1 MKCCE
6 QYAAALSA
14 FVDGELSENEKEEVL
29 SHVEHCQNC
38 REYLSELMIV
48 HTMFEEMPELDAPE
62 GFSERVL
69 ERVHEEKRE
78 RSRHRR
84 AWPRVLAACFA
95 LLVVTAA
102 AWKLAPA
109 LAAGDCVV
117 ITPHEPHFA
126 QSMLGT
132 SSEWR
137 WLYFDPERALFPAF
151 GQLELSNFSHF
162 YGENFHNLF
171 SPSQQPELCRII
183 GRLIAVADNRDEP
196 FRQPHILALLA
207 LFTIEL
213 HKIQATGRRYDNANT
228 TLHQL
233 SRVNLAVQYLVNHF
247 REKVEIAKLAALCG
261 LSPTHFRRVFL
272 QATSKTPLDYLQHL
286 RITMAMAELR
296 SQGRYSISE
305 TALRCGYDSISS
317 FNRQFKRITGQQPRQ
332 WQKEQQ
338 QTAEQKDRQFP
349 PFILDKANQ

>member
-69 ERVHEEKRE
+69 ERVHEEKRA

-109 LAAGDCVV
+109 MVSSNDSAADCNTSGNGTASAPADRKSVV
-117 ITPHEPHFA
+117 
-126 QSMLGT
+126 
-132 SSEWR
+132 
-137 WLYFDPERALFPAF
+137 
-151 GQLELSNFSHF
+151 
-162 YGENFHNLF
+162 
-171 SPSQQPELCRII
+171 
-183 GRLIAVADNRDEP
+183 
-196 FRQPHILALLA
+196 
-207 LFTIEL
+207 
-213 HKIQATGRRYDNANT
+213 
-228 TLHQL
+228 
-233 SRVNLAVQYLVNHF
+233 
-247 REKVEIAKLAALCG
+247 
-261 LSPTHFRRVFL
+261 
-272 QATSKTPLDYLQHL
+272 
-286 RITMAMAELR
+286 
-296 SQGRYSISE
+296 
-305 TALRCGYDSISS
+305 
-317 FNRQFKRITGQQPRQ
+317 
-332 WQKEQQ
+332 
-338 QTAEQKDRQFP
+338 
-349 PFILDKANQ
+349 

>member
-69 ERVHEEKRE
+69 ERVHEEKRA

-109 LAAGDCVV
+109 KEGVQADASPFDTYDTEDGADDRSADASGGYAIITLDVPAAAEFL
-117 ITPHEPHFA
+117 HERGMA
-126 QSMLGT
+126 V
-132 SSEWR
+132 
-137 WLYFDPERALFPAF
+137 YA
-151 GQLELSNFSHF
+151 
-162 YGENFHNLF
+162 EN
-171 SPSQQPELCRII
+171 
-183 GRLIAVADNRDEP
+183 DE
-196 FRQPHILALLA
+196 
-207 LFTIEL
+207 
-213 HKIQATGRRYDNANT
+213 YV
-228 TLHQL
+228 
-233 SRVNLAVQYLVNHF
+233 SYLVVAEAAHD
-247 REKVEIAKLAALCG
+247 LA
-261 LSPTHFRRVFL
+261 
-272 QATSKTPLDYLQHL
+272 D
-286 RITMAMAELR
+286 AMELPEAER
-296 SQGRYSISE
+296 
-305 TALRCGYDSISS
+305 TALRQADDILIVEVA
-317 FNRQFKRITGQQPRQ
+317 K
-332 WQKEQQ
+332 
-338 QTAEQKDRQFP
+338 TAPAVEEP
-349 PFILDKANQ
+349 AENTPAGEEESE

>member
-69 ERVHEEKRE
+69 GRVHEEKRA

-109 LAAGDCVV
+109 MASKSDSAANETADNGSAMDNTVGGAANDGYSYTYAAVQKDSALADEDFLYEGVPENSTADRSADADDDYTVITLDLPEAADFLREHGMAVYVEAEDSVSYLVVPETAHELSEALPLDEEEKAALAAAEELV
-117 ITPHEPHFA
+117 IVEVA
-126 QSMLGT
+126 KA
-132 SSEWR
+132 E
-137 WLYFDPERALFPAF
+137 EAPA
-151 GQLELSNFSHF
+151 
-162 YGENFHNLF
+162 EN
-171 SPSQQPELCRII
+171 
-183 GRLIAVADNRDEP
+183 
-196 FRQPHILALLA
+196 
-207 LFTIEL
+207 
-213 HKIQATGRRYDNANT
+213 NAAEEEGNT
-228 TLHQL
+228 
-233 SRVNLAVQYLVNHF
+233 
-247 REKVEIAKLAALCG
+247 
-261 LSPTHFRRVFL
+261 
-272 QATSKTPLDYLQHL
+272 
-286 RITMAMAELR
+286 
-296 SQGRYSISE
+296 
-305 TALRCGYDSISS
+305 
-317 FNRQFKRITGQQPRQ
+317 
-332 WQKEQQ
+332 
-338 QTAEQKDRQFP
+338 
-349 PFILDKANQ
+349 

>member
-1 MKCCE
+1 MQNKLDYPYFFDAITLEEPLPFFCRSLHRHPDWEIVRLHIHQVPEIGCC
-6 QYAAALSA
+6 LRG
-14 FVDGELSENEKEEVL
+14 DGIFIIGGKT
-29 SHVEHCQNC
+29 
-38 REYLSELMIV
+38 Y
-48 HTMFEEMPELDAPE
+48 TF
-62 GFSERVL
+62 
-69 ERVHEEKRE
+69 K
-78 RSRHRR
+78 
-84 AWPRVLAACFA
+84 
-95 LLVVTAA
+95 
-102 AWKLAPA
+102 
-109 LAAGDCVV
+109 AGDCVV

>member
-69 ERVHEEKRE
+69 ERVHEEKRA

-109 LAAGDCVV
+109 MVSSNDTASAPAASGDTAEDFTYSYSAVQKEGV
-117 ITPHEPHFA
+117 QADASP
-126 QSMLGT
+126 
-132 SSEWR
+132 
-137 WLYFDPERALFPAF
+137 FDTYDAED
-151 GQLELSNFSHF
+151 G
-162 YGENFHNLF
+162 
-171 SPSQQPELCRII
+171 
-183 GRLIAVADNRDEP
+183 ADNRSADASGGYAIITLDVPAAAEFLHERGMAVYAENDE
-196 FRQPHILALLA
+196 
-207 LFTIEL
+207 
-213 HKIQATGRRYDNANT
+213 YV
-228 TLHQL
+228 
-233 SRVNLAVQYLVNHF
+233 SYLVVAEAAHD
-247 REKVEIAKLAALCG
+247 LA
-261 LSPTHFRRVFL
+261 
-272 QATSKTPLDYLQHL
+272 D
-286 RITMAMAELR
+286 AMELPEAER
-296 SQGRYSISE
+296 
-305 TALRCGYDSISS
+305 TALRQADDILIVEVA
-317 FNRQFKRITGQQPRQ
+317 K
-332 WQKEQQ
+332 
-338 QTAEQKDRQFP
+338 TAPAIEEP
-349 PFILDKANQ
+349 AENTPAGEEESE

>member
-69 ERVHEEKRE
+69 ERVHEEKRA

-109 LAAGDCVV
+109 MVSGNDTASEPAASGD
-117 ITPHEPHFA
+117 TAE
-126 QSMLGT
+126 
-132 SSEWR
+132 
-137 WLYFDPERALFPAF
+137 D
-151 GQLELSNFSHF
+151 
-162 YGENFHNLF
+162 
-171 SPSQQPELCRII
+171 
-183 GRLIAVADNRDEP
+183 
-196 FRQPHILALLA
+196 
-207 LFTIEL
+207 FT
-213 HKIQATGRRYDNANT
+213 Y
-228 TLHQL
+228 
-233 SRVNLAVQYLVNHF
+233 SYSAVQKEGVQADASPFDTYDTEDGADDRSADANGGYAIITLDVPAAAEFLHERGMAVYAENDEYVSYLVVAEAAHD
-247 REKVEIAKLAALCG
+247 LA
-261 LSPTHFRRVFL
+261 
-272 QATSKTPLDYLQHL
+272 D
-286 RITMAMAELR
+286 AMELPEAER
-296 SQGRYSISE
+296 
-305 TALRCGYDSISS
+305 TALRQADDILIVEVA
-317 FNRQFKRITGQQPRQ
+317 K
-332 WQKEQQ
+332 
-338 QTAEQKDRQFP
+338 TAPAVEEP
-349 PFILDKANQ
+349 AENTPAGEEESE

>member
-69 ERVHEEKRE
+69 ERVHEEKRA

-109 LAAGDCVV
+109 TVSSNDSAADCNTSGNGTASAPAASGD
-117 ITPHEPHFA
+117 TAE
-126 QSMLGT
+126 
-132 SSEWR
+132 
-137 WLYFDPERALFPAF
+137 D
-151 GQLELSNFSHF
+151 
-162 YGENFHNLF
+162 
-171 SPSQQPELCRII
+171 
-183 GRLIAVADNRDEP
+183 
-196 FRQPHILALLA
+196 
-207 LFTIEL
+207 FT
-213 HKIQATGRRYDNANT
+213 Y
-228 TLHQL
+228 
-233 SRVNLAVQYLVNHF
+233 SYSAVQKEGVQADASPDDRSADANGGYAIITLDVPAAAEFLHERGMAVYAENDEYVSYLVVAEAAHD
-247 REKVEIAKLAALCG
+247 LA
-261 LSPTHFRRVFL
+261 
-272 QATSKTPLDYLQHL
+272 D
-286 RITMAMAELR
+286 AMELPEAER
-296 SQGRYSISE
+296 
-305 TALRCGYDSISS
+305 TALRQADDILIVEVA
-317 FNRQFKRITGQQPRQ
+317 K
-332 WQKEQQ
+332 
-338 QTAEQKDRQFP
+338 TAPAVEEP
-349 PFILDKANQ
+349 AENTPAGEEESE

>member
-69 ERVHEEKRE
+69 ERVHEEKRA

-109 LAAGDCVV
+109 MGSNGDSAADCNTSGNDTASAPAASGDTAEDFTYSYSAVQKEGVQADASPFDTYDAEDGADDRSADASGGYAIITLDLPEAADSVSYLVVPETAHELSEALPLDEEEKAALAAAEELV
-117 ITPHEPHFA
+117 IVEVA
-126 QSMLGT
+126 KA
-132 SSEWR
+132 E
-137 WLYFDPERALFPAF
+137 EAPA
-151 GQLELSNFSHF
+151 
-162 YGENFHNLF
+162 EN
-171 SPSQQPELCRII
+171 
-183 GRLIAVADNRDEP
+183 
-196 FRQPHILALLA
+196 
-207 LFTIEL
+207 
-213 HKIQATGRRYDNANT
+213 NAAEEEGNT
-228 TLHQL
+228 
-233 SRVNLAVQYLVNHF
+233 
-247 REKVEIAKLAALCG
+247 
-261 LSPTHFRRVFL
+261 
-272 QATSKTPLDYLQHL
+272 
-286 RITMAMAELR
+286 
-296 SQGRYSISE
+296 
-305 TALRCGYDSISS
+305 
-317 FNRQFKRITGQQPRQ
+317 
-332 WQKEQQ
+332 
-338 QTAEQKDRQFP
+338 
-349 PFILDKANQ
+349 